1 MTATPDSPDSSTSR
15 SGRRPGTFTDP
26 FADERLAPRA
36 ASTTFANPAS
46 LGLAGFSLANL
57 LLNIINSGFL
67 AESSIPGVLP
77 LALFAGG
84 IAQLIA
90 AAAEFRRGNTFGLTA
105 FGAYGVF
112 WLSLWAFF
120 TFEQSK
126 FPTPAAAN
134 QTLAMFLLCWF
145 IWTVLVWI
153 ASFRVSLVLNLLFLD
168 LMGVFAFQAAG
179 FGFDNTTLIR
189 VGGYLGLALS
199 AIGFYAALEIIV
211 NETFG
216 KAVVP
221 NLALAPT
228 PGSTTEGGKRVPDGT
243 E

>member
-1 MTATPDSPDSSTSR
+1 MNATHGSSDSSTSR

-26 FADERLAPRA
+26 MADERLAPRA

-57 LLNIINSGFL
+57 LLNIINAGFL
-67 AESSIPGVLP
+67 AESSIPAVLP

-84 IAQLIA
+84 IAQLVA
-90 AAAEFRRGNTFGLTA
+90 AVAEFRRGNTFGMTA
-105 FGAYGVF
+105 FGSYGVF

-120 TFEQSK
+120 SFEHSA

-134 QTLAMFLLCWF
+134 HALAFFLLCWF

-153 ASFRVSLVLNLLFLD
+153 ASFRVSVVLNLLFLD
-168 LMGVFAFQAAG
+168 LMGVFGVQAAG
-179 FGFDNTTLIR
+179 FGWDNTTLIR
-189 VGGYLGLALS
+189 VGGYLGLVLS

-221 NLALAPT
+221 NPTLAPAT
-228 PGSTTEGGKRVPDGT
+228 QADD
-243 E
+243 